1 MASWSPVER
10 DAVLYAASAL
20 FAIGTAQFASIS
32 LYQQWG
38 RLAVGPYAA
47 GAVASAFAARRAR
60 RGAERDAATAAA
72 TGVSRRVDSTDAS
85 GGWHWTTPRAVIFLV
100 VLLGATLLPLS
111 LEVLWRTDSGGTA
124 NVQPETSVIERSGK
138 AFVDGKDPYTFIK
151 PHEHITAP
159 PGEPAYDVY
168 NPYLPLMSL
177 FGIPRS
183 TDASPRLTD
192 ARVAFSVFTMVVVV
206 LAMALCRGPTGPRVL
221 ALQSMTVLPTVALPL
236 ATGGD
241 DIPVAALLLLGLVLL
256 QRRRPLWAGVALGVA
271 ASMKITAWPLAAL
284 AFLVARDR
292 DGHRGRRPSLAV
304 ILGIVGVMIPAVL
317 PTAAENLSAFIENV
331 VRFPLGLAGVQSPA
345 ASPLIGHL
353 VVSLFPGI
361 HRAFTV
367 TVAAVGVL
375 VLTYVLVR
383 RRPKTPAALS
393 RLVGWIMAVA
403 ILLAPATRVGYLLY
417 PLDFFVWAWLLRG
430 EESVDPV
437 PEELDRVPRPV
448 PVGASGTDGTDEPDG
463 PDGPDGPGS
472 PSELVQSSS
481 DTAYSRS
488 VNEVVP
494 LPAPGAPELG
504 AWPPKNV
511 GDTVTPRSHSRPSLA
526 GCCSRIRY
534 PPGTLAADP

>member
-1 MASWSPVER
+1 VPGAPPVWAYDGAMSTGLLGRGARAMASWSPVER

-20 FAIGTAQFASIS
+20 FAIGTAQLASIS

-38 RLAVGPYAA
+38 RLAVGPYAV
-47 GAVASAFAARRAR
+47 GAVASAVAARRAR
-60 RGAERDAATAAA
+60 GRKERAAA
-72 TGVSRRVDSTDAS
+72 SAEAAGRAPSDGAPVTQTGAA
-85 GGWHWTTPRAVIFLV
+85 WHWTTPRAVIFLV
-100 VLLGATLLPLS
+100 VLLGATLMPLS

-124 NVQPETSVIERSGK
+124 HVQPETAVVERSGE
-138 AFVDGKDPYTFIK
+138 AFVRGKDPYTFIK
-151 PHEHITAP
+151 PHQHITAP

-183 TDASPRLTD
+183 THASPRLTD
-192 ARVAFSVFTMVVVV
+192 ARVAFSVFTILVVVV
-206 LAMALCRGPTGPRVL
+206 AMALCRGPTGPRVL
-221 ALQSMTVLPTVALPL
+221 ALQSMTVLPTAALPL

-241 DIPVAALLLLGLVLL
+241 DLPVAALLLLGLVLL

-304 ILGIVGVMIPAVL
+304 AAGIVGVMIPAVL

-345 ASPLIGHL
+345 ASPLVGHL

-375 VLTYVLVR
+375 ALAYVLVR
-383 RRPKTPAALS
+383 RRPTTPAALS
-393 RLVGWIMAVA
+393 RLMAWVMTVA

-417 PLDFFVWAWLLRG
+417 PVDLFVWAWLLRS
-430 EESVDPV
+430 EETVDPV
-437 PEELDRVPRPV
+437 PEEPVRVAPRL
-448 PVGASGTDGTDEPDG
+448 PVGAVGLDEGDALDRSSGDRGVAGVGAGQGKPVLT
-463 PDGPDGPGS
+463 S
-472 PSELVQSSS
+472 SLV
-481 DTAYSRS
+481 ASR
-488 VNEVVP
+488 
-494 LPAPGAPELG
+494 PGATG
-504 AWPPKNV
+504 R
-511 GDTVTPRSHSRPSLA
+511 D
-526 GCCSRIRY
+526 GCAQSWSE
-534 PPGTLAADP
+534 TA